1 MNFIP
6 KYRRTFATS
15 KGNNDVSTTEFSTTN
30 KTTKRGLVK
39 EAFTPKSISPTT
51 YNGKRTQNM
60 RDL

>member
-30 KTTKRGLVK
+30 KTTKHGLVK
-39 EAFTPKSISPTT
+39 EAFTPK
-51 YNGKRTQNM
+51 
-60 RDL
+60 